1 MDGKATIAL
10 PAWAPAAAGAH
21 SRGVDRL
28 LMRPA
33 SDVAVRVRR
42 GHVRAGVDPIVLSAR
57 RSCADTELLI
67 ASRQLFGLWL
77 RKEIYAIDR
86 NQNRRSPHLT
96 MVWTLKKPKLCG
108 PKDSIPTL
116 CAMVT
121 LARHLGHRTARRES
135 AHVSRALQGC
145 RNSRLGETFLPI
157 STAVT
162 LINPSIAH
170 QRLYSSEHISRLA
183 LQNAK
188 TTRTTRQAGNR

>member
-57 RSCADTELLI
+57 RSSADTELLI

-108 PKDSIPTL
+108 PKDSIPTIPRSSRPHTL
-116 CAMVT
+116 CDGYSRSAPRSPHRPT
-121 LARHLGHRTARRES
+121 GIRAR
-135 AHVSRALQGC
+135 VQG
-145 RNSRLGETFLPI
+145 
-157 STAVT
+157 
-162 LINPSIAH
+162 
-170 QRLYSSEHISRLA
+170 
-183 LQNAK
+183 
-188 TTRTTRQAGNR
+188 TTRVPK